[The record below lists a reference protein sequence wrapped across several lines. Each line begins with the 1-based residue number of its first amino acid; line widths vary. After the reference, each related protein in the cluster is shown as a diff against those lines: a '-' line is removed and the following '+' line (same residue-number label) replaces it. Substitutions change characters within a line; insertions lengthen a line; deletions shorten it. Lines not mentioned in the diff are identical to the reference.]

1 MLLLAINTASSK
13 TSIALLERK
22 LDKLKILSEKS
33 WAAKN
38 DEAEKIM
45 PEIAKLLVK
54 SKKTYAEIQQI
65 IVIKGP
71 GSFTGLRVGVTVANT
86 ISYLTK
92 AKLFAVNTF
101 EYWHAV
107 SKFPVLVY
115 AGSGGV
121 YFSQSATSPVKI
133 IDLTELKEFLQKKK
147 IRKVSGDITKDQ
159 KAFLENIEF
168 SQTKESFAEV
178 MKMLLSKKLKSVK
191 TVVPFYVKEPGITQ
205 SKKA

>member
-13 TSIALLERK
+13 TSIALLEKK
-22 LDKLKILSEKS
+22 LDKFKILSEKS
-33 WAAKN
+33 WVAKN
-38 DEAEKIM
+38 DEAEKLM
-45 PEIAKLLVK
+45 PEIANLLLK
-54 SKKTYAEIQQI
+54 NKKTYAEIQQI

-107 SKFPVLVY
+107 SKLPILVY

-121 YFSQSATSPVKI
+121 YFSQNVTSSIKI
-133 IDLTELKEFLQKKK
+133 VDMTEVREFLGKKG